1 VTGME
6 SGGSIEFVES
16 IEFIEFVEST
26 QSVGSVG
33 FVEVVETTQ
42 FVGFV
47 GFVESI
53 GFVESV
59 EFVESGGVLSFLS
72 GNGPVSVMFLDGP
85 RNDQEDRGT
94 LEGLPAPSDRY
105 CSLRLSVVLGSLRS
119 LPRLVAS

>member
-1 VTGME
+1 MVTGME

-26 QSVGSVG
+26 QSVGSVE
-33 FVEVVETTQ
+33 FVES
-42 FVGFV
+42 VGS
-47 GFVESI
+47 VESI

-119 LPRLVAS
+119 LPRLMAS